1 MLVGTELAAKGIGD
15 TMVLNDSMAGADLT
29 VRGLLL
35 HNQEQTQNARSALSL
50 NLEWGTV

>member
-35 HNQEQTQNARSALSL
+35 HNQGQTKRTPALL
-50 NLEWGTV
+50 